1 MAARTK
7 PAIGEKL
14 RKAAAA
20 PRKSGKAATERK
32 NLPAPAAEETSS
44 VPAVMEPGTGKAASP
59 EVPFVVGIG
68 GSAGS
73 LEALGQFFHNLPA
86 DTGLAYVLV
95 THLDPTHKGVMPE
108 LIQRVTAMKVL
119 QAKNG
124 MKVRPDSVYIIPP
137 NRDMAILHS
146 KLQLMV
152 PSAPRGLRLPIDFFF
167 QHLAEDQKE
176 RSIGIILSGM
186 GSDGTIG
193 LRAIKEQL
201 GMVMVQDPANAK
213 YDSMP
218 RSAIATGVADIVAPV
233 EELPAKLIGYAAHY
247 TKTPGAPAPSEKKTS
262 SSFQRILL
270 LLRSKTGTD
279 FSLYKKTTLLR
290 RIDRRMGL
298 HQIPNMANY
307 ASFLQENPHEI
318 ELIFKELLINVTNF
332 FRDPEAFDLVR
343 ENVILPLLREREGS
357 GTIRVWVPGCSSGEE
372 VYSLAILF
380 RECMEQEQ
388 GLTTKIQMY
397 GTDLDQDAITTARQG
412 IYPATIAADVSPE
425 RLQRYFTKE
434 DTNYRIRKEIRD
446 RVVFAPQN
454 LIGDPPFTRLDLISC
469 RNLLIYLTAEIQK
482 RILPLFHYSLLP
494 GGYRFLGSSESVS
507 GYNDL
512 FTPVDQK
519 WKIFRRR
526 ESLHA
531 LTALPEFP
539 VHQGITEWQR
549 QQIPKKSTTPPAPVF
564 EDVVQR
570 IIIETITPPVLIINR
585 KGDLLYSTRRTG
597 KYLEPAVGTASLNV
611 IEMAREGLKIE
622 LAIAVREAINQDHE
636 VRMEDVMVKTN
647 GTSEPVTLTVR
658 PLPGEGGNLNDL
670 LMVVFDE
677 IPRERRH
684 RQSRAGHQE
693 DRSAAIAE
701 LEKDLQYTKEHLQST
716 IEEME
721 TSQEELKSTNE
732 ELESTNEELQS
743 TNEEMTTSKE
753 ELQSLNEEM
762 MTVNTELQA
771 KNDELSLV
779 NNDMRNLLNSTQI
792 PTLFLDNNLR
802 IKRYTPPATAIFTLI
817 PGDVGRPIT
826 DIASRLKYHDLVKDV
841 HGVLDTLI
849 FRETQVQVKDGQW
862 FIMRIM
868 PYRTIENLIDGVV
881 LTFSNI
887 TDLKTLEQ
895 VLGEHDRLCLL
906 AGVTRELDDPVIVQD
921 KAGIIRVWNKGA
933 NHLYGWT
940 ESEVL
945 GKNAR
950 DFIAKRARPEYD
962 AVMERIRAG
971 DPAHSFPTE
980 RLVKGGGTVA
990 VNCTV
995 THLNE
1000 KGKEIAIATTE
1011 RVTGK
1016 KRSDTAE
1023 T

>member
-1 MAARTK
+1 MAARKK
-7 PAIGEKL
+7 PADGKKSRRI
-14 RKAAAA
+14 AAA
-20 PRKSGKAATERK
+20 PRMSRNITSAGKNK
-32 NLPAPAAEETSS
+32 PSPAPA
-44 VPAVMEPGTGKAASP
+44 PAGMEPDTGKPAS
-59 EVPFVVGIG
+59 PFVVGIG

-86 DTGLAYVLV
+86 DTGIAYILV

-108 LIQRVTAMKVL
+108 LIQRFTAMKVQ

-124 MKVRPDSVYIIPP
+124 MKVLPDTVYIIPP
-137 NRDMAILHS
+137 NRDLAILHN
-146 KLQLMV
+146 KLQLMD
-152 PSAPRGLRLPIDFFF
+152 PSAPRGLRLPIDFFL

-186 GSDGTIG
+186 GSDGTTGI
-193 LRAIKEQL
+193 RAIKEQL
-201 GMVMVQDPANAK
+201 GMVMVQEPTNAK

-218 RSAIATGVADIVAPV
+218 RSAIATGIVDIVAPV
-233 EELPAKLIGYAAHY
+233 DELPAKLLGYVAHY
-247 TKTPGAPAPSEKKTS
+247 TKATAAPVPVDKKTA

-279 FSLYKKTTLLR
+279 FSLYKKTTILR

-298 HQIPNMANY
+298 HQIQNMANY
-307 ASFLQENPHEI
+307 ASFLQENPKEI

-332 FRDPEAFDLVR
+332 FRDPEAFDLLR
-343 ENVILPLLREREGS
+343 EQVILPLLRKRDGK

-372 VYSLAILF
+372 VYSIAILF
-380 RECMEQEQ
+380 RECMEQEPD
-388 GLTTKIQMY
+388 LTTKIQMY
-397 GTDLDQDAITTARQG
+397 GTDLDQDAITSARQG
-412 IYPATIAADVSPE
+412 IYPATIADDVSLE

-434 DTNYRIRKEIRD
+434 ETNYRIRKEIRD
-446 RVVFAPQN
+446 MVVFAPQN

-469 RNLLIYLTAEIQK
+469 RNLLIYLTPEIQK
-482 RILPLFHYSLLP
+482 RILPLFHYSLIP
-494 GGYRFLGSSESVS
+494 GGYLFLGSSESAS
-507 GYNDL
+507 GFSDL
-512 FTPVDQK
+512 FTPVGQK
-519 WKIFRRR
+519 WKIFGRR

-531 LTALPEFP
+531 LTALPAFP
-539 VHQGITEWQR
+539 VRHGPLEWQPEL
-549 QQIPKKSTTPPAPVF
+549 PKKATTPPAPVF
-564 EDVVQR
+564 EDEVQN
-570 IIIETITPPVLIINR
+570 IIINTITPPVLIINR

-597 KYLEPAVGTASLNV
+597 KYLEPVVGTASLNV

-622 LAIAVREAINQDHE
+622 LAIAVREAISQDHE
-636 VRMEDVMVKTN
+636 VRVEEVMVKTN
-647 GTSEPVTLTVR
+647 GTSEPVNITVR
-658 PLPGEGGNLNDL
+658 PIPGDNGHLDDL

-677 IPRERRH
+677 ILHEKRL
-684 RQSRAGHQE
+684 RQTRAGHHE

-701 LEKDLQYTKEHLQST
+701 LEKELQYTKEHLQST

-792 PTLFLDNNLR
+792 PTLFLDNKLR
-802 IKRYTPPATAIFTLI
+802 IKRYTSPATAIFTLI
-817 PGDVGRPIT
+817 PGDIGRPIT
-826 DIASRLKYHDLVKDV
+826 DIASRMKYHDLVKDV
-841 HGVLDTLI
+841 QGVIDTLI
-849 FRETQVQVKDGQW
+849 FRETQVQLNDGQW

-868 PYRTIENLIDGVV
+868 PYRTMENLIDGVV
-881 LTFSNI
+881 ITFSNI
-887 TDLKTLEQ
+887 TDLKTLEE

-921 KAGIIRVWNKGA
+921 KAGTIRVWNKGA
-933 NHLYGWT
+933 DYLYGWT

-945 GKNAR
+945 GRNAR
-950 DFIAKRARPEYD
+950 DFIAERARPEYD
-962 AVMERIRAG
+962 AVMERIRSG
-971 DPAHSFPTE
+971 DPAHRFPTE
-980 RLVKGGGTVA
+980 RLVKSGGTVA

-1011 RVTGK
+1011 RVKGK
-1016 KRSDTAE
+1016 KLSKKAE
-1023 T
+1023 S

>member
-1 MAARTK
+1 MAARKKTVD
-7 PAIGEKL
+7 GEKL
-14 RKAAAA
+14 RKAAAT
-20 PRKSGKAATERK
+20 PRKSGKTATGRK
-32 NLPAPAAEETSS
+32 KLPAPAAEETSS
-44 VPAVMEPGTGKAASP
+44 SPAVTEPETGKAASP

-86 DTGLAYVLV
+86 DTGLAYILV

-108 LIQRVTAMKVL
+108 LIQRLTAMKVM

-124 MKVRPDSVYIIPP
+124 MKVRADSVYIIPP
-137 NRDMAILHS
+137 NRDMAILHG
-146 KLQLMV
+146 KLQLLE
-152 PSAPRGLRLPIDFFF
+152 PSAPRGLRLPIDFFL

-218 RSAIATGVADIVAPV
+218 RSAIATGGADIVAPA
-233 EELPAKLIGYAAHY
+233 EELPAKLLGYVAHY
-247 TKTPGAPAPSEKKTS
+247 TTAQATPAPVDKKTS
-262 SSFQRILL
+262 SAFQRILLL

-279 FSLYKKTTLLR
+279 FSLYKKTTILR

-332 FRDPEAFDLVR
+332 FRDPEAFELVR

-380 RECMEQEQ
+380 RECMEQEP

-434 DTNYRIRKEIRD
+434 ETNYRIRKEIRD

-494 GGYRFLGSSESVS
+494 GGYLFLGSSESVS

-549 QQIPKKSTTPPAPVF
+549 QQLPKKSTTPPAPAF
-564 EDVVQR
+564 EEVVQR

-597 KYLEPAVGTASLNV
+597 KYLEPVVGTASLNV
-611 IEMAREGLKIE
+611 IGMAREGLKTE
-622 LAIAVREAINQDHE
+622 LAIAMRGAINQNHE
-636 VRMEDVMVKTN
+636 VRVEDVMVKTN
-647 GTSEPVTLTVR
+647 GTSEPVNLTVR
-658 PLPGEGGNLNDL
+658 PLPGEGGNLNEL

-677 IPRERRH
+677 TPHARR
-684 RQSRAGHQE
+684 RQSRAGHHE

-771 KNDELSLV
+771 KNDELSVV

-881 LTFSNI
+881 ITFSNI

-895 VLGEHDRLCLL
+895 VLEEHDRLCLL

-921 KAGIIRVWNKGA
+921 LAGTIRVWNKGA
-933 NHLYGWT
+933 EHLYGWT
-940 ESEVL
+940 EPEVL
-945 GKNAR
+945 GRNAH
-950 DFIAKRARPEYD
+950 DFIAKPGRAEYN
-962 AVMERIRAG
+962 AVMERVRSG
-971 DPAHSFPTE
+971 EPVHTFLTE
-980 RLVKGGGTVA
+980 RLVKGGGTV
-990 VNCTV
+990 VVTCTV
-995 THLNE
+995 THLSE

-1016 KRSDTAE
+1016 KGLKKTE

>member
-1 MAARTK
+1 MAAKKK
-7 PAIGEKL
+7 PAEGGKG
-14 RKAAAA
+14 RKPAAA
-20 PRKSGKAATERK
+20 PRKSRKTATERK
-32 NLPAPAAEETSS
+32 KLPAPAAGATSS
-44 VPAVMEPGTGKAASP
+44 TPAVTEPGTAKAASS

-86 DTGLAYVLV
+86 DTGLAYILV

-119 QAKNG
+119 QVKNG
-124 MKVRPDSVYIIPP
+124 MKVRPDTVYIIPP
-137 NRDMAILHS
+137 NRDMAILHG
-146 KLQLMV
+146 KLQLME

-176 RSIGIILSGM
+176 RSIAVILSGM
-186 GSDGTIG
+186 GSDGTTG

-201 GMVMVQDPANAK
+201 GMVMVQDPGNAK

-233 EELPAKLIGYAAHY
+233 EELPAKLLGYVARY
-247 TKTPGAPAPSEKKTS
+247 TTARAAPAPVDKKTS
-262 SSFQRILL
+262 SAFQRILL

-298 HQIPNMANY
+298 HQIQNMANY

-332 FRDPEAFDLVR
+332 FRDPSAFELVR
-343 ENVILPLLREREGS
+343 ERVILPLLRARDGT

-380 RECMEQEQ
+380 RECMEQEP

-412 IYPATIAADVSPE
+412 IYPASITADVSPD
-425 RLQRYFTKE
+425 RLQRFFTKE
-434 DTNYRIRKEIRD
+434 ETNYRIRKEIRD
-446 RVVFAPQN
+446 MVVFAPQN

-469 RNLLIYLTAEIQK
+469 RNLLIYLTAEVQK

-494 GGYRFLGSSESVS
+494 GGYLFLGSSESVS

-512 FTPVDQK
+512 FTPVDPK
-519 WKIFRRR
+519 WKIFQRH

-531 LTALPEFP
+531 LMALPSFP
-539 VHQGITEWQR
+539 VRQGTLEWQ
-549 QQIPKKSTTPPAPVF
+549 QQLPKKTPPVPVF

-585 KGDLLYSTRRTG
+585 TGDLLYSTRRTG

-611 IEMAREGLKIE
+611 VEMAREGLKIE

-636 VRMEDVMVKTN
+636 VRVEDVMVRTN

-658 PLPGEGGNLNDL
+658 PLPGDAGNLNDL

-677 IPRERRH
+677 TPHERR
-684 RQSRAGHQE
+684 RRPGRAGHQE

-792 PTLFLDNNLR
+792 PTLFLDNNLK

-841 HGVLDTLI
+841 RGVLDTLI
-849 FRETQVQVKDGQW
+849 FRETQVQSKDGQW

-933 NHLYGWT
+933 EHLYGWT

-945 GKNAR
+945 GKNAH

-962 AVMERIRAG
+962 AVMERIRSG

-980 RLVKGGGTVA
+980 RLVKNGGIVA

-1016 KRSDTAE
+1016 KQSLKAKT
-1023 T
+1023 